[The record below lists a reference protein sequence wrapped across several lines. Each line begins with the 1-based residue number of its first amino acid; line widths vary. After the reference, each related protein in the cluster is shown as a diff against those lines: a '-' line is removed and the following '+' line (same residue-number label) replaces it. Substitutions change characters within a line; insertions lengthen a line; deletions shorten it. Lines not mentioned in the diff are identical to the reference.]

1 MTVCVC
7 VCVCVMCVCV
17 GVYTYVCV
25 WGNLFFNLILF
36 LSSKVCSTVE
46 IDLIVYPNV
55 ADESLTA
62 MCTQLM
68 YNYSF

>member
-7 VCVCVMCVCV
+7 V
-17 GVYTYVCV
+17 GVYVCA

-36 LSSKVCSTVE
+36 LSSKVRSTVE

-62 MCTQLM
+62 VYTM